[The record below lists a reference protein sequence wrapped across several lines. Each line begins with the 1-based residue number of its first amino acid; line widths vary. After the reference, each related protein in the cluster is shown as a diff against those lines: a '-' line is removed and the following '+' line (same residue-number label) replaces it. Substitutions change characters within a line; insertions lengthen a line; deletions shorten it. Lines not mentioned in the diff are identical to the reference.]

1 MVLHLPGAKGYS
13 TKMGLLCAELLL
25 LQIGHDQPFT
35 LFKKISVLGQNSFYC
50 AIQKLI

>member
-35 LFKKISVLGQNSFYC
+35 LFKKSVFWDKTLSTVPFRN
-50 AIQKLI
+50 